1 MLYVCIIIMYHVNAQ
16 GVDERMIN
24 VHFRER
30 GGRGERVRER
40 ERGNINLMVG
50 GNLFSIRDPNQ
61 TSIIGPVDINA
72 INKTLGAVFHSFYRQ
87 VGQKPEFQSGGKRR
101 S

>member
-30 GGRGERVRER
+30 GGEGRESERER
-40 ERGNINLMVG
+40 ERKYKLNGRWQFVQYQGSKSNKYHRSCGYQCNKQDTRSS
-50 GNLFSIRDPNQ
+50 FSL
-61 TSIIGPVDINA
+61 V
-72 INKTLGAVFHSFYRQ
+72 L
-87 VGQKPEFQSGGKRR
+87 
-101 S
+101 